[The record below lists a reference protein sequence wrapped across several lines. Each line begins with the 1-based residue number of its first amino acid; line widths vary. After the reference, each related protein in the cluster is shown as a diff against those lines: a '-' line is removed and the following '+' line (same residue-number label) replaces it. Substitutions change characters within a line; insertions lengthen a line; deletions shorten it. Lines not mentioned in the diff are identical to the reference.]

1 MTILQ
6 MTLDWLE
13 RPENA
18 GREFTLIVTT
28 HATTLEGKLQ
38 GVSGDAL
45 CIAVYGSRDDGTTG
59 PTGNDVLIPERE
71 IRLIEIDWADTYGLV
86 NGDEAAQIAN
96 AC

>member
-6 MTLDWLE
+6 MTLGWLQH
-13 RPENA
+13 PKNA
-18 GREFTLIVTT
+18 GRECTLIVTT